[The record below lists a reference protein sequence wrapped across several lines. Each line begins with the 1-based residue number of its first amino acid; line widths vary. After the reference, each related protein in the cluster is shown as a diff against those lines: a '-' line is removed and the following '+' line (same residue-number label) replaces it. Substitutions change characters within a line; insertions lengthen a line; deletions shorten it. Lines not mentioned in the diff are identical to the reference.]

1 LQALAWTAAI
11 HLAFFSLMQRGG
23 GEEMAETGLV
33 MCTARL
39 PEHQWARLEN
49 WRRAQPKIPSTTE
62 AIRILLERALAAE
75 RNKEE
80 AA

>member
-1 LQALAWTAAI
+1 
-11 HLAFFSLMQRGG
+11 MQRGG
-23 GEEMAETGLV
+23 DEVMTETGLV

-75 RNKEE
+75 PNQEK